1 MELATTA
8 PSTPAMT
15 TTDDQ
20 APETMFAAATDAASA
35 TAATTTEP
43 STADDPNAAP
53 ADDEPPLI
61 EAVTSFEEM
70 GLRPEL
76 FRGLLAY
83 GFETP
88 SIIQQKAI
96 PAFVQYN
103 RDIIAQAQSG
113 TGKTATFSV
122 ALLQKVAE
130 EDDCLQGI
138 ILAPTREL
146 ASQIHGVIT
155 ALGQFSKVRISL
167 VSGGSG
173 VRQGADKLR
182 RDRPHIIV
190 ATPGRIGHL
199 IRDRFVNTRH
209 VRYFVMDEADELLSE
224 GFTDQ
229 VRDIISQ
236 LPEEIQIGLYTATI
250 TDEMNDIVKRFMRN
264 PIEVRVKREQ
274 LTLEGIRQYKVVLER
289 DNWKFDVL
297 KDLYSSISIYQMMI
311 YCNSKRN
318 VDYLKRQLDDERIPC
333 EAIHGELSTEERGDI
348 MHRFRGGDVRVLVTT
363 DLLCRGIDVQQVSLV
378 INYDIP
384 REVAPY
390 LHRIGRGGRFGRKG
404 YAINMVVHDQG
415 AGRYDRRGPSD
426 VEQLSRIENYYETQ
440 IDELPG
446 DLSQAFN

>member
-1 MELATTA
+1 M
-8 PSTPAMT
+8 
-15 TTDDQ
+15 
-20 APETMFAAATDAASA
+20 
-35 TAATTTEP
+35 
-43 STADDPNAAP
+43 
-53 ADDEPPLI
+53 
-61 EAVTSFEEM
+61 
-70 GLRPEL
+70 
-76 FRGLLAY
+76 
-83 GFETP
+83 
-88 SIIQQKAI
+88 
-96 PAFVQYN
+96 
-103 RDIIAQAQSG
+103 
-113 TGKTATFSV
+113 
-122 ALLQKVAE
+122 
-130 EDDCLQGI
+130 C
-138 ILAPTREL
+138 
-146 ASQIHGVIT
+146 
-155 ALGQFSKVRISL
+155 
-167 VSGGSG
+167 
-173 VRQGADKLR
+173 
-182 RDRPHIIV
+182 
-190 ATPGRIGHL
+190 
-199 IRDRFVNTRH
+199 IRDR
-209 VRYFVMDEADELLSE
+209 
-224 GFTDQ
+224 
-229 VRDIISQ
+229 
-236 LPEEIQIGLYTATI
+236 YTATI

-318 VDYLKRQLDDERIPC
+318 VDYLKRQLDDEKIPC

-404 YAINMVVHDQG
+404 YAINMVVNDQG

-446 DLSQAFN
+446 DLSQAFT

>member
-1 MELATTA
+1 MEMATT
-8 PSTPAMT
+8 TPFIDAT

-20 APETMFAAATDAASA
+20 APETMFAAVTDAPNATDAT
-35 TAATTTEP
+35 TAEE
-43 STADDPNAAP
+43 PNAAP
-53 ADDEPPLI
+53 AEDEPPII
-61 EAVTSFEEM
+61 EAVTSFEGM

-96 PAFVQYN
+96 PAFVQHN

-122 ALLQKVAE
+122 ALLQKVVE

-167 VSGGSG
+167 VSGGCG

-182 RDRPHIIV
+182 HDRPHIIV
-190 ATPGRIGHL
+190 ATPGRIAHL
-199 IRDRFVNTRH
+199 IRDRFVSTRH
-209 VRYFVMDEADELLSE
+209 VRYLVMDEADELLSE

-229 VRDIISQ
+229 VREIISQ

-250 TDEMNDIVKRFMRN
+250 TDAMNDIVKRFMRN

-289 DNWKFDVL
+289 DNWKFATL
-297 KDLYSSISIYQMMI
+297 MDLYSSISIYQMMI

-318 VDYLKRQLDDERIPC
+318 VDYLKRQLDDEKIPC

-404 YAINMVVHDQG
+404 YAINMVVDDQG
-415 AGRYDRRGPSD
+415 GGRYDRRGPSD